1 MSDMSA
7 ARADFAAGM
16 FRDSVTILR
25 TALLDDGG
33 GGTYP
38 DPAGPTETPT
48 IGAFSRLTGRE
59 LVASSQTQQR
69 GSYRLALPVATDIQ
83 ETDQVTYQGRTYN
96 VVFCPPLTALNL
108 SRVVELEE
116 A

>member
-1 MSDMSA
+1 VSVDR
-7 ARADFAAGM
+7 ARASLQAGM

-25 TALLDDGG
+25 YTLLDDGAG
-33 GGTYP
+33 GQYP
-38 DPAGPTETPT
+38 DPAGPTSIGP
-48 IGAFSRLTGRE
+48 IVGAFSRLTGRE
-59 LVASSQTQQR
+59 LIVSSELQQR
-69 GSYRLALPVATDIQ
+69 GTYRLALPVDTDIR
-83 ETDQVTYQGRTYN
+83 ETDQVNYQGRVYN